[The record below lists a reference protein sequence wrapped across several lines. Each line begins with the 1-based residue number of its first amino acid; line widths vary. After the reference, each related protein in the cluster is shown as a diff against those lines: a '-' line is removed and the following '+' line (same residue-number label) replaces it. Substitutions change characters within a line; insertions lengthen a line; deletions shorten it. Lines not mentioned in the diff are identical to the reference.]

1 MQNITEYL
9 IEEGSAEED
18 ELVGANGD
26 NKSQGTDLER
36 DEELIA
42 VLDRLILYL
51 RIIHSVDYYN
61 HAEYPNEDEMPNR
74 CGIMHARGIP
84 PTTKVKHFPINLEKT
99 FHLNTVWSLN
109 FDNSDSKRV
118 DFEKPP
124 IFRPGLSHFHGSRI
138 IN

>member
-1 MQNITEYL
+1 MHNITEYL

-18 ELVGANGD
+18 ELVGSSSGGGD
-26 NKSQGTDLER
+26 KKGDGVDLER

-51 RIIHSVDYYN
+51 RIVHSVDYYN

-84 PTTKVKHFPINLEKT
+84 PTTKVTNVTACGIFLDQRLH
-99 FHLNTVWSLN
+99 
-109 FDNSDSKRV
+109 V
-118 DFEKPP
+118 DKM
-124 IFRPGLSHFHGSRI
+124 
-138 IN
+138 